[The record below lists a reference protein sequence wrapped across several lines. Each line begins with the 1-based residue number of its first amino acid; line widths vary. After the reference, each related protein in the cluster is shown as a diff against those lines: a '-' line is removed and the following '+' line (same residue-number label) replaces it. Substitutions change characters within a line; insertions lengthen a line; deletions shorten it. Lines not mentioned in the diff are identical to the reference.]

1 MWLDTSIWMSAVPL
15 VHGNKSILFRKNK
28 STGFCHCL
36 GFCSYTG
43 TNQPLPFF
51 LIILHMSVL
60 GIWYAMFIDW
70 IFRILIFAI
79 HYRRHYT

>member
-1 MWLDTSIWMSAVPL
+1 
-15 VHGNKSILFRKNK
+15 
-28 STGFCHCL
+28 
-36 GFCSYTG
+36 
-43 TNQPLPFF
+43 
-51 LIILHMSVL
+51 MSVL